1 MEEHLLIG
9 FAAIIVLGIGAQ
21 WIAWRVGLPAIL
33 LLLVCGFIAGPAT
46 GFINPDKLFGDLF
59 LPIVSVSVGVILFE
73 GGLSLKFSELTE
85 IRSVVRNLV
94 TVGVLVSW
102 AVTSVASYFLFGFDY
117 RIALLL
123 GAILVVTGPTVIV
136 PLLREIR
143 PSGRVGSLIKWE
155 GIVIDPI
162 GALLAVLVFEAIIAG
177 GVEKATE
184 QVAFNVL
191 KSLAVGG
198 VLGFL
203 SAQAAILILRKRWVP
218 DHLENPVTLMIVVG
232 VFTISNYLQSESGL
246 ITVTLMGIVMAN
258 QRAVS
263 VKHIME
269 FKETLRVLFIS
280 TLFVMLAA
288 RLSADDVK
296 YVMNFASLGFLLVI
310 FFIGRP
316 LSVFISTFWSD
327 LNLKEKVFLS
337 WMAPRGIVAAAVSS
351 VFALRLYQAGL
362 PEAVHLID
370 LTFLVI
376 TATVVV
382 YGLTAFP
389 LAKKLGIANPNP
401 QGVLIVGAHAWA
413 RNIAAFLHENGYQ
426 VSLVDSNWANV
437 SSARQDGL
445 KAYYENVVLED
456 VSEDIGLDGI
466 GKLLALTPN
475 DEVNSLAALRFIEFL
490 GRSNV
495 YQLPRQTKF
504 RTVSEQTIPKHLSG
518 RLLFASD
525 ATYGNIARRFSQGA
539 VIKKT
544 PLTEEFTYESFK
556 EHYGDKAMP
565 MFLIRENGDLIPF
578 AQDNVP
584 SPIAGQQLVALV
596 ENDKENGKK
605 EG

>member
-1 MEEHLLIG
+1 
-9 FAAIIVLGIGAQ
+9 
-21 WIAWRVGLPAIL
+21 
-33 LLLVCGFIAGPAT
+33 
-46 GFINPDKLFGDLF
+46 
-59 LPIVSVSVGVILFE
+59 
-73 GGLSLKFSELTE
+73 
-85 IRSVVRNLV
+85 
-94 TVGVLVSW
+94 
-102 AVTSVASYFLFGFDY
+102 
-117 RIALLL
+117 
-123 GAILVVTGPTVIV
+123 
-136 PLLREIR
+136 
-143 PSGRVGSLIKWE
+143 
-155 GIVIDPI
+155 
-162 GALLAVLVFEAIIAG
+162 
-177 GVEKATE
+177 
-184 QVAFNVL
+184 
-191 KSLAVGG
+191 
-198 VLGFL
+198 
-203 SAQAAILILRKRWVP
+203 
-218 DHLENPVTLMIVVG
+218 
-232 VFTISNYLQSESGL
+232 
-246 ITVTLMGIVMAN
+246 MGIVMAN

-288 RLSADDVK
+288 RLTADDVK
-296 YVMNFASLGFLLVI
+296 YVTNFASLGFLLVI
-310 FFIGRP
+310 FFIARP
-316 LSVFISTFWSD
+316 LSVFISTLWSD
-327 LNLKEKVFLS
+327 LNFKEKVFLS

-351 VFALRLYQAGL
+351 VFALRLSQAGL

-426 VSLVDSNWANV
+426 VSPVDSNWANV

-456 VSEDIGLDGI
+456 VSQDIDLDGL

-475 DEVNSLAALRFIEFL
+475 DEVNSLAALRFIEFF

-518 RLLFASD
+518 RLLFSSD

-539 VIKKT
+539 VLKKT
-544 PLTEEFTYESFK
+544 PLTEEFTYKSFK
-556 EHYGDKAMP
+556 ERYGDKAMP
-565 MFLIRENGDLIPF
+565 MFLIRENGDLVPF

-584 SPIAGQQLVALV
+584 TPIAGQQLVALV
-596 ENDKENGKK
+596 KNDTEEGK